1 MDNTNIGVA
10 VAGRH
15 PGYQVFGSVNWQGPA
30 PVDADQRSRCLTD
43 RYYSVAFDGFWANY
57 ELAICNFVSSSARD
71 EAFRICLRIPFGNMI
86 VNHDGNQVSAKRVL
100 DLISEKVEAVML
112 ERRGSTFRIP
122 KDIIRPV
129 IPESEI
135 AGIISNYSLV
145 PRWGGSMCMN
155 GSANSVLVNTDEKDI
170 GLLIS
175 KLPMCERL
183 SSASEVCFGKFR
195 GDSSFA
201 FTQSERNA
209 EPPVYVGVRCFD
221 GSIKKVPLENSQ
233 TFKSGDYGFDA
244 ACFNPAEITIQAKE
258 VLECWTRKLAL
269 PESAGVSTRFNA
281 KEATVELSFEP
292 EEKEMIV
299 RLKIVGLTDS
309 DEASFL
315 SSART
320 SLMSGSFEPFPT
332 SGIVLRGMKITEF
345 LHRYADPA
353 VLKSTF
359 SIDSKCNCQITG
371 VSLVNGSIHVN
382 ARRKPEPPN
391 PKNIPVVDAVGLSCG
406 SVLKMELP
414 SAIPPMGSCYVHIAP
429 KPGCEAQ
436 GYSIIRKMEFK
447 PDAHGIQSAEIA
459 VPDDFQRTIQQVML
473 GTPAQYF
480 CDSVVKDGNCFF
492 AREFRKKR
500 FIGRIAEIF
509 SYKLNYTLS
518 NSDYLVRITGL
529 LLAGL
534 LLLFAGYLL
543 GMYTGNAIR
552 DAIASTAERIETT
565 VNNTSSDVETLDAA
579 GEHNE
584 EVDKVEPAESPVAV
598 PVQSDSIH
606 QQDAEQSGDI
616 DLGRTHGS
624 NPDVE
629 DYADTEECTS
639 QSKEPITQQ

>member
-1 MDNTNIGVA
+1 
-10 VAGRH
+10 
-15 PGYQVFGSVNWQGPA
+15 
-30 PVDADQRSRCLTD
+30 
-43 RYYSVAFDGFWANY
+43 
-57 ELAICNFVSSSARD
+57 
-71 EAFRICLRIPFGNMI
+71 
-86 VNHDGNQVSAKRVL
+86 
-100 DLISEKVEAVML
+100 
-112 ERRGSTFRIP
+112 
-122 KDIIRPV
+122 
-129 IPESEI
+129 
-135 AGIISNYSLV
+135 
-145 PRWGGSMCMN
+145 
-155 GSANSVLVNTDEKDI
+155 
-170 GLLIS
+170 
-175 KLPMCERL
+175 
-183 SSASEVCFGKFR
+183 
-195 GDSSFA
+195 
-201 FTQSERNA
+201 
-209 EPPVYVGVRCFD
+209 
-221 GSIKKVPLENSQ
+221 
-233 TFKSGDYGFDA
+233 
-244 ACFNPAEITIQAKE
+244 
-258 VLECWTRKLAL
+258 
-269 PESAGVSTRFNA
+269 
-281 KEATVELSFEP
+281 
-292 EEKEMIV
+292 
-299 RLKIVGLTDS
+299 
-309 DEASFL
+309 
-315 SSART
+315 
-320 SLMSGSFEPFPT
+320 
-332 SGIVLRGMKITEF
+332 
-345 LHRYADPA
+345 
-353 VLKSTF
+353 
-359 SIDSKCNCQITG
+359 
-371 VSLVNGSIHVN
+371 
-382 ARRKPEPPN
+382 
-391 PKNIPVVDAVGLSCG
+391 
-406 SVLKMELP
+406 
-414 SAIPPMGSCYVHIAP
+414 MGSCYVHIAP

-629 DYADTEECTS
+629 DHADTEEHTS